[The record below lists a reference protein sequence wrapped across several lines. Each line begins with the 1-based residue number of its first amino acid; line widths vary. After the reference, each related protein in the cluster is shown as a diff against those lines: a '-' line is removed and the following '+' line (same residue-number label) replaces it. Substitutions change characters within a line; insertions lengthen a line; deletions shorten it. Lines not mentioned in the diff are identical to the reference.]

1 MIRQTFIITEEEKER
16 ILNLHISATE
26 NNYLTEQNQEENNL
40 IYYCNKSDFSTV
52 GKLKGLPPG
61 TFDTDRASRKICL
74 DLKVKYPNK
83 ITVNYAQQNA
93 KVSTQPT
100 AKVSIQ
106 PTAKVSNQKTT
117 QNKVSTL
124 PAKPK
129 KNDLLKVDQGVYAAS
144 VDSTAVDLGYAPSGQ
159 KVTTQKTYV
168 DPNKLVGPTPKSS
181 FDDTIEII
189 SSIIDLIPGIGTA
202 ISAGIDILHA
212 ISYVI
217 RGIQEKITED
227 KIVYFIKGMF
237 GLGMALVPEAGNALN
252 LSLNAFIKTYL
263 SWWDELIGIVRTFVN
278 EKKVTKAFLDWL
290 NSGSIMQKITFAF
303 TYILKKLGIEA
314 TVSTLMTEASTQLG
328 YLKNYISGIYGLEW
342 LVIIIG
348 SFQKYLT
355 PPDPSIESAMNTAL
369 SDPKISLK
377 MKSMFV

>member
-1 MIRQTFIITEEEKER
+1 MIKQTFIITEEEKER

-61 TFDTDRASRKICL
+61 TFDTDRVSRKICL
-74 DLKVKYPNK
+74 DLQVKYPNK

-100 AKVSIQ
+100 AKI
-106 PTAKVSNQKTT
+106 SNPKTT
-117 QNKVSTL
+117 QNKVTTL
-124 PAKPK
+124 PAKSK
-129 KNDLLKVDQGVYAAS
+129 QNDIFKDNKGLYAAS
-144 VDSTAVDLGYAPSGQ
+144 VDSTAVSVGYNPITGQ

-168 DPNKLVGPTPKSS
+168 DPNKLGEPSSKSS
-181 FDDTIEII
+181 LDDTIEII
-189 SSIIDLIPGIGTA
+189 SAIIDLNPGIGTA
-202 ISAGIDILHA
+202 VSAGIDILHA

-217 RGIQEKITED
+217 RGIKETITED

-237 GLGMALVPEAGNALN
+237 GLGMALVPEAGNVAN

-290 NSGSIMQKITFAF
+290 NSGSIIQKITFAF
-303 TYILKKLGIEA
+303 TFLLKRLGINV
-314 TVSTLMTEASTQLG
+314 TVSQLMTEASTQLG

-355 PPDPSIESAMNTAL
+355 PPSPSIESSMNDAL

-377 MKSMFV
+377 MKSMFA

>member
-1 MIRQTFIITEEEKER
+1 
-16 ILNLHISATE
+16 
-26 NNYLTEQNQEENNL
+26 
-40 IYYCNKSDFSTV
+40 
-52 GKLKGLPPG
+52 
-61 TFDTDRASRKICL
+61 L
-74 DLKVKYPNK
+74 DLKVKYPSK

-93 KVSTQPT
+93 KISTQPT
-100 AKVSIQ
+100 AKI
-106 PTAKVSNQKTT
+106 SNPKTT
-117 QNKVSTL
+117 QKKSSTL
-124 PAKPK
+124 PAKSK
-129 KNDLLKVDQGVYAAS
+129 QNDIFKDNKGLYAAS
-144 VDSTAVDLGYAPSGQ
+144 VDSTAVSVGYNPITGQ

-168 DPNKLVGPTPKSS
+168 DPNKLVGPSSKSNI
-181 FDDTIEII
+181 DDTIEII
-189 SSIIDLIPGIGTA
+189 SAIIDLIPGIGTA
-202 ISAGIDILHA
+202 VSAGVDILHA

-237 GLGMALVPEAGNALN
+237 GLGMALVPEAGNAAN

-303 TYILKKLGIEA
+303 TFLLKRLGINV
-314 TVSTLMTEASTQLG
+314 TVSQLMTEASTQLG
-328 YLKNYISGIYGLEW
+328 YLKNYISGIYGVEW
-342 LVIIIG
+342 LVTIIA

-355 PPDPSIESAMNTAL
+355 PPSPSIESSMNAAL

-377 MKSMFV
+377 MKSMFA

>member
-1 MIRQTFIITEEEKER
+1 MIKQTFIITEEERKR

-52 GKLKGLPPG
+52 AKLKGFPPG
-61 TFDTDRASRKICL
+61 TFNTDTLSRKTCL
-74 DLKVKYPNK
+74 DLQVKYPSK

-93 KVSTQPT
+93 KISTQPT
-100 AKVSIQ
+100 AKI
-106 PTAKVSNQKTT
+106 SNPKTT
-117 QNKVSTL
+117 QKKSSTL
-124 PAKPK
+124 PAKSK
-129 KNDLLKVDQGVYAAS
+129 QNDIFKDNKGLYAAS
-144 VDSTAVDLGYAPSGQ
+144 VDSTAVSVGYNPITGQ

-168 DPNKLVGPTPKSS
+168 DPNKLVGPSSKSNI
-181 FDDTIEII
+181 DDTIEII
-189 SSIIDLIPGIGTA
+189 SAIIDLIPGIGTA
-202 ISAGIDILHA
+202 VSAGVDILHA

-237 GLGMALVPEAGNALN
+237 GLGMALVPEAGNAAN

-303 TYILKKLGIEA
+303 TFLLKRLGINV
-314 TVSTLMTEASTQLG
+314 TVSQLMTEASTQLG

-342 LVIIIG
+342 LVTIIA

-355 PPDPSIESAMNTAL
+355 PPSPSIESSMNAAL

-377 MKSMFV
+377 MKSMFA